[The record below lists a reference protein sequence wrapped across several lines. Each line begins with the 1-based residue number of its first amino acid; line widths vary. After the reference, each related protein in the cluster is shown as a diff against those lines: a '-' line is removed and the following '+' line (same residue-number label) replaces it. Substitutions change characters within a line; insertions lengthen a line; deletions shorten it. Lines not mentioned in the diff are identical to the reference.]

1 MKFNLS
7 NFLSLLILVKR
18 NWQTNG
24 CLLCGQTKLT
34 KWTFDL
40 SKSFRPFPLE
50 SVSASIQM
58 DTMRKKSSELDQT
71 MLIEGSPTYWMN
83 DIIQQSLLPNHQQT
97 FQLNEEEQQHDSVR
111 LMEINSEDDNDSA
124 NDSRNKIKDVFV
136 SIIYWYKNQVSPLL
150 QPNCRF
156 LPTCSTYAIESM
168 NLYGPY
174 RLVETIFI
182 FLLSFLF
189 YFLRALT

>member
-1 MKFNLS
+1 
-7 NFLSLLILVKR
+7 
-18 NWQTNG
+18 
-24 CLLCGQTKLT
+24 
-34 KWTFDL
+34 
-40 SKSFRPFPLE
+40 
-50 SVSASIQM
+50 
-58 DTMRKKSSELDQT
+58 MRKKSSELHQT

-174 RLVETIFI
+174 RGLTLMLWRI
-182 FLLSFLF
+182 
-189 YFLRALT
+189 LRCNPSGGSGYDPPQWPPPEYSAGSTSKRKN